1 MMVIEIVIKEAAPG
15 FNLMSHSRS
24 RLPLDPVSWREVLI
38 RAAGTN
44 GRGEKKCSGG
54 ERQRKKEQVID
65 SSVALVCCSATR
77 LPLSVHI

>member
-1 MMVIEIVIKEAAPG
+1 MAVIEIVIKDAAEG
-15 FNLMSHSRS
+15 FNLMSHSGS

-38 RAAGTN
+38 RAAGMN
-44 GRGEKKCSGG
+44 GREKNAAGG
-54 ERQRKKEQVID
+54 KKRKKEQVID